1 MTSEFVLPERKHL
14 VHKPVELRNLSKKL
28 QASVDIYSDEYVWQY
43 KYDGC
48 HMIVVVVAGKAYGF
62 SRTGEVVLSCDH
74 ILREVEEMCVSSGLL
89 NYVFFGEAWDKLQTH
104 SKISGDLRRHSAS
117 ELEYKVFDA
126 VPLVDFI
133 SGHCGVQYSSR
144 LALLEDVLYASDC
157 LYTSPVRSFR
167 PNDLA
172 YQEKALRYVR
182 TQCPFELDGF
192 VAKRKDGLWTA
203 GAGKGGEAIKV
214 KNHVSLDLRCVGLG
228 AGVGKFAGMVGSL
241 TCEYKGGLI
250 NVSGG
255 ALTTEER
262 LFFWTTRCKDRGGL
276 IGSIVEVHALAASEH
291 GDLREARFHRLR
303 TDKTEPSE

>member
-1 MTSEFVLPERKHL
+1 MTSEFMLPERKHL

-28 QASVDIYSDEYVWQY
+28 RESTDIHSDEYVWQY

-48 HMIVVVVAGKAYGF
+48 HMIVVVENGKAQGF

-74 ILREVEEMCVSSGLL
+74 ILREVEEMCECSGLL
-89 NYVFFGEAWDKLQTH
+89 NYVFFGEAWDRLQTH
-104 SKISGDLRRHSAS
+104 SKISGDFRRHSSS
-117 ELEYKVFDA
+117 ELAYMVFDG
-126 VPLVDFI
+126 VPLADFTA
-133 SGHCGVQYSSR
+133 GHCPVPYASR
-144 LALLEDVLYASDC
+144 LNLIEDWLFLGERLYLC
-157 LYTSPVRSFR
+157 PVRSFR

-172 YQEKALRYVR
+172 YQERMLRLVR
-182 TQCPFELDGF
+182 AGCPFELDGF
-192 VAKRKDGLWTA
+192 VAKRRDGLWTA

-214 KNHVSLDLRCVGLG
+214 KNHVSLDLRCVGLE

-241 TCEYKGGLI
+241 TCEYKNSVI

-262 LFFWTTRCKDRGGL
+262 KFYWDNKHLLVGK
-276 IGSIVEVHALAASEH
+276 IVEVHALAASEH

-303 TDKTEPSE
+303 ADKTEPSY